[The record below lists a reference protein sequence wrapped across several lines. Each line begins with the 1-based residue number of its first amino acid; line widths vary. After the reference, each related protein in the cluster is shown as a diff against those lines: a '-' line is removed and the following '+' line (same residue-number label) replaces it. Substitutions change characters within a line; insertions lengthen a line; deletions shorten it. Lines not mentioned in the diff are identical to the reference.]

1 MSARKDVLVDLLLE
15 LLKEERDQRKKES
28 EENSTM
34 IRLLNQKFERL
45 QTEIFSLS
53 CPRRC
58 GRIECDGED
67 QVDSVR
73 LQCE

>member
-1 MSARKDVLVDLLLE
+1 
-15 LLKEERDQRKKES
+15 
-28 EENSTM
+28 M

-53 CPRRC
+53 YPRRC

-67 QVDSVR
+67 QVDGVSNGSLTSTAGNVDSASEGG
-73 LQCE
+73 QVWA